1 MKMRKIVALLA
12 AALMLFSIMPLS
24 AMAADTQVVFD
35 MGANGTAT
43 HADGNKYSAYTEDA
57 DGYTLTLESLN
68 NVYGPARDAMG
79 NGCIKLGASSKAGGF
94 SFTVPADV
102 TSVIIAVGK
111 YKANTTKLTVN
122 GTTYTLSMNS
132 NDGAYDEIVIDT
144 TTEKTITL
152 TTISGGYRA
161 MVNSITYVIPAG
173 NADCDHSQYTCGDT
187 CEVCGEVFVH
197 EYSKACTEVCDNG
210 CGTANPDAVAHTY
223 THSLA
228 TFCSVCGNERTV
240 VMPTDPAELVDAAYA
255 LPANEAFPEAVTLT
269 GIISSVD
276 TAFDSSYNNVTVT
289 IDVLDSEGNVIADK
303 PIQCFRLKG
312 PGADLIGEGDTITVS
327 GIILNYNGSKIEFDS
342 GCTLVSYEQTGCEH
356 QYEFE
361 CSTTCQLCGKGE
373 REAVCV
379 TNAQFAC
386 ADGLCVYCGNDVDAL
401 EHDFD
406 DEWDPDCNYGCG
418 YTREVEEKPDMTE
431 ATLDF
436 STLDQRTEYSTSIQV
451 WTNGALV
458 LTNNKGGSTSNVG
471 DYSNPARFY
480 KSSEII
486 IAYPGMT
493 KLVIDATGMESKYLW
508 DATLE
513 AANLSFTVEE
523 KIYTITFAAPV
534 DSITLTTAAQVRAN
548 SMTATAVKTGDD
560 ACNHV
565 WVDATCT
572 TPKTCSI
579 CGAVEGT
586 VLDHDWE
593 IISQADATCTADGS
607 IVYECAACGEDKSE
621 TFPAIPHNYV
631 DGICSAC
638 GAELP
643 LQATI
648 TFDADKTQRTEFTT
662 ETQKWE
668 HDGLVLIN
676 NKAESTNS
684 IGDYAGRMYKN
695 SEIIISFPGMTSLV
709 IDATGVGADYLWE
722 ATLADLT
729 YTVEEKVYTI
739 TFAEP
744 TDSITLTAANQVR
757 AISITATRVEEKVC
771 EHEYDNACDV
781 DCNLCG
787 ETREVT
793 HNVVHVEAVAPT
805 CVAMGNVEYW
815 YCDVCG
821 MAWLN
826 AECTL
831 NTNLKAVVLP
841 TNDEHTYDDC
851 LDADCNLCG
860 ETREPGHIDA
870 DGDGFC
876 DVCLNPMPVT
886 DILYGDADGDGE
898 ITLTDASTLQLYLGG
913 YDVTLGPS
921 TDEDPP
927 QFNDGEFGSW

>member
-1 MKMRKIVALLA
+1 MKMRKIVAIA
-12 AALMLFSIMPLS
+12 AAVLMLFSIMPFS
-24 AMAADTQVVFD
+24 AMAADTQVVFN
-35 MGANGTAT
+35 MGVDGTAT

-68 NVYGPARDAMG
+68 NVYGPARDAVG

-122 GTTYTLSMNS
+122 GTAYTLTKNS

-144 TTEKTITL
+144 TTEKTISL
-152 TTISGGYRA
+152 TTVSGGYRA

-197 EYSKACTEVCDNG
+197 EYSKPCTEVCDNG

-312 PGADLIGEGDTITVS
+312 TGADLIGEGDTITVS

-373 REAVCV
+373 REAACV
-379 TNAQFAC
+379 TDAQFAC
-386 ADGLCVYCGNDVDAL
+386 ADGLCVYCGNDVNAL
-401 EHDFD
+401 EHTFD

-451 WTNGALV
+451 WTNGTLV

-471 DYSNPARFY
+471 DYYKPARFY
-480 KSSEII
+480 KGSEIV

-513 AANLSFTVEE
+513 AANLPFTVEE
-523 KIYTITFAAPV
+523 KIYTITFATPV
-534 DSITLTTAAQVRAN
+534 DSITLTAAAQVRAN
-548 SMTATAVKTGDD
+548 SITVYGSAPSDCDHNYVGVETQAPTCTVEGLMTYTCSECGDEYTAAIAVAPHDYVED
-560 ACNHV
+560 IIP
-565 WVDATCT
+565 ATCT
-572 TPKTCSI
+572 TTGTKTYTCSVCSDSYDEVI
-579 CGAVEGT
+579 PMA
-586 VLDHDWE
+586 
-593 IISQADATCTADGS
+593 
-607 IVYECAACGEDKSE
+607 
-621 TFPAIPHNYV
+621 PHNYV
-631 DGICSAC
+631 DDVCADC
-638 GAELP
+638 GHVKVYKGTLV
-643 LQATI
+643 
-648 TFDADKTQRTEFTT
+648 FDADKENRTEYS
-662 ETQKWE
+662 TQIQVWE
-668 HDGLVLIN
+668 SEGVKLTN
-676 NKAESTNS
+676 NKGESTTNV
-684 IGDYAGRMYKN
+684 GDYGDPGRFYK
-695 SEIIISFPGMTSLV
+695 SSTIIIEFPEMSKLIINADDSNNGAYAW
-709 IDATGVGADYLWE
+709 DATLDAAG
-722 ATLADLT
+722 LT
-729 YTVEEKVYTI
+729 YTAADGVYTI
-739 TFAEP
+739 TFDEP
-744 TDSITLTAANQVR
+744 VSSITLKTSNQVR
-757 AISITATRVEEKVC
+757 ANSITAIVDHECVYDNEFDTDCNKCGEIRTVDAPIAKVGTSASEDVSGVAVLFSVEAEGLAIVEGTEC
-771 EHEYDNACDV
+771 DADYDNAYVNGYKLIGMGAEAANYKSSV
-781 DCNLCG
+781 DIPCVYLWELADNSYAVRIKNIPADKLDENITFIPYVIVEIEG
-787 ETREVT
+787 EQVTIYGEEV
-793 HNVVHVEAVAPT
+793 VASY
-805 CVAMGNVEYW
+805 NS
-815 YCDVCG
+815 
-821 MAWLN
+821 L
-826 AECTL
+826 
-831 NTNLKAVVLP
+831 
-841 TNDEHTYDDC
+841 
-851 LDADCNLCG
+851 
-860 ETREPGHIDA
+860 
-870 DGDGFC
+870 
-876 DVCLNPMPVT
+876 
-886 DILYGDADGDGE
+886 
-898 ITLTDASTLQLYLGG
+898 LG
-913 YDVTLGPS
+913 
-921 TDEDPP
+921 
-927 QFNDGEFGSW
+927 